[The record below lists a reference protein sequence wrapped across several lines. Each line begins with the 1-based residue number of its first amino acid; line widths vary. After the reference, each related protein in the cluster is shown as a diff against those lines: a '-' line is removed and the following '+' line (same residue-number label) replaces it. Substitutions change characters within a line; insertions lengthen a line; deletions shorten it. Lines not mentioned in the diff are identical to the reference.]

1 MIKIL
6 ELKGKIIIYGLKN
19 KIFDVRR
26 RKRIAFKTN
35 VFVFYST
42 IVEVVGNLFWELSVG
57 SAI

>member
-26 RKRIAFKTN
+26 RKSIAFKTN

>member
-26 RKRIAFKTN
+26 RKCIAFKTN
-35 VFVFYST
+35 VFVFSST